1 MSRLP
6 FEFFLA
12 LRYLRPKRTFV
23 SVITFISVLGV
34 TLGVAVLIIVIS
46 VMTGFDKQ
54 LKERLLGFDSHM
66 KIFQRN
72 LDTSGTEP
80 LDNWQDVLKLVK
92 EHPDV
97 VGVAPTVLSKVMIET
112 QPDVGSGMIEAPIIR
127 GIAPEFE
134 ATVSDLMKDVVYGK
148 PDLSGHSMIMG
159 IDLASLLRVR
169 EGDRVAVYSH
179 HALRRMKESKGEEIV
194 PAEDFLITGI
204 FDAGMWDYNYNVVA
218 MSLGS
223 AQDLMG
229 MDGSVSALTVKLT
242 DPMNVSRVL
251 VDLQMKL
258 GAHYRITTWMQE
270 NSVIL
275 TALQVEKNMM
285 FYILFFIMIV
295 AAFGI
300 MNSQITFVV
309 QKTREI
315 GMLKALGTSRLS
327 IVVLF
332 LTQSFVV
339 GVFGVSVGFGMGIL
353 MLKYRNEFLDVMNR
367 WTGLELFPASTYQ
380 FSRLPAVIDS
390 GDITI
395 ICGSALII
403 CVLAGVIPAWTA
415 ARLRP
420 VQALRN
426 D

>member
-1 MSRLP
+1 
-6 FEFFLA
+6 
-12 LRYLRPKRTFV
+12 
-23 SVITFISVLGV
+23 
-34 TLGVAVLIIVIS
+34 VLIIVIS

-54 LKERLLGFDSHM
+54 LQERLLGFDSHM

-72 LDTSGTEP
+72 LNTGAPEP
-80 LDNWQDVLKLVK
+80 LNDWQELVK
-92 EHPDV
+92 IIRQNPAV
-97 VGVAPTVLSKVMIET
+97 AGVAPTVFSKVMIET
-112 QPDVGSGMIEAPIIR
+112 QPNSGPGLIEAPIVR

-134 ATVSDLMKDVVYGK
+134 STVSDVLDDVVFGE
-148 PDLSGHSMIMG
+148 PDLEGKTMLVG
-159 IDLASLLRVR
+159 ADFASVLGLRV
-169 EGDRVAVYSH
+169 GDRLAVYSH
-179 HALRRMKESKGEEIV
+179 HALRRMKESKGGELV
-194 PAEDFLITGI
+194 PADDFLITGI
-204 FDAGMWDYNYNVVA
+204 FDAGMFDYNYNVVITD
-218 MSLGS
+218 LGN
-223 AQDLMG
+223 AQDLLG
-229 MDGSVSALTVKLT
+229 YEDAVSAVAIRLK
-242 DPMNVSRVL
+242 DPMEVSAVRAE
-251 VDLQMKL
+251 LQLKL
-258 GAHYRITTWMQE
+258 GAGYRIRTWME
-270 NSVIL
+270 DNRTIL

-309 QKTREI
+309 QKTKEI

-327 IVVLF
+327 IVILF

-353 MLKYRNEFLDVMNR
+353 MLKYRNEFLDLMNH

-426 D
+426 E

>member
-6 FEFFLA
+6 FEIFLA

-23 SVITFISVLGV
+23 SVITLISVLGV

-54 LKERLLGFDSHM
+54 LQERLLGFDSHM
-66 KIFQRN
+66 KVLQRN
-72 LDTSGTEP
+72 TNTGGMDMLKD
-80 LDNWQDVLKLVK
+80 WQQVREKIL

-97 VGVAPTVLSKVMIET
+97 IGVAPLVFSKVLVET
-112 QPDVGSGMIEAPIIR
+112 QPESGATLIEAPIVR
-127 GIAPEFE
+127 GIAPEYE
-134 ATVSDLMKDVVYGK
+134 STVSDLLDDVLFGEADFGGK
-148 PDLSGHSMIMG
+148 SMVVGVDFARMLG
-159 IDLASLLRVR
+159 VRV
-169 EGDRVAVYSH
+169 GDRLAVYSH
-179 HALRRMKESKGEEIV
+179 AALRKMKESKGDEIV
-194 PAEDFLITGI
+194 PAEDFLITGV
-204 FDAGMWDYNYNVVA
+204 FDAGMWDYNYNTVA
-218 MSLGS
+218 TRLDN
-223 AQDLMG
+223 AQDLLA
-229 MDGSVSALTVKLT
+229 MDDAISALVVQLD
-242 DPMNVSRVL
+242 DPLKVGRVRGE
-251 VDLQMKL
+251 LQMEL
-258 GAHYRITTWMQE
+258 GAAYRIRTWMEDHQT
-270 NSVIL
+270 IL

-332 LTQSFVV
+332 LTQSFIV
-339 GVFGVSVGFGMGIL
+339 GVIGVGVGFGMGIL
-353 MLKYRNEFLDVMNR
+353 MLEYRNEFLDVMNR

-390 GDITI
+390 GDITL
-395 ICGSALII
+395 ICGSALVI

-420 VQALRN
+420 VEALRN
-426 D
+426 E

>member
-6 FEFFLA
+6 FEIFLA

-23 SVITFISVLGV
+23 SVITLISVLGV

-54 LKERLLGFDSHM
+54 LQERLLGFDSHM
-66 KIFQRN
+66 KVLQRN
-72 LDTSGTEP
+72 LTTGGMEP
-80 LDNWQDVLKLVK
+80 LENWQEVLKIIEK
-92 EHPDV
+92 NPDV
-97 VGVAPTVLSKVMIET
+97 VGIAPTAFSKVMIET
-112 QPDVGSGMIEAPIIR
+112 QPDVGTGLIEAPIVR

-134 ATVSDLMKDVVYGK
+134 SSVSDLMEDVISGK
-148 PDLSGHSMIMG
+148 ADLDGQTMIMG
-159 IDLASLLRVR
+159 TDLARNLGLWV
-169 EGDRVAVYSH
+169 GDRVAVYSH
-179 HALRRMKESKGEEIV
+179 NALRRMKDSQGAEII
-194 PAEDFLITGI
+194 PADDFLITGI

-218 MSLGS
+218 MSLGN
-223 AQDLMG
+223 AQDLLG
-229 MDGSVSALTVKLT
+229 FDDSVSALNIRLN
-242 DPMNVSRVL
+242 DPMKVNAVRA
-251 VDLQMKL
+251 DLQMKL
-258 GAHYRITTWMQE
+258 GAHYRIRTWKE
-270 NSVIL
+270 DNSVIL

-353 MLKYRNEFLDVMNR
+353 MLEYRNEFLDVMNR

-390 GDITI
+390 GDIII
-395 ICGSALII
+395 ICGSALVI

-420 VQALRN
+420 VEALRN
-426 D
+426 E

>member
-23 SVITFISVLGV
+23 SVITLISVLGV

-54 LKERLLGFDSHM
+54 LQERLLGFDSHM

-72 LDTSGTEP
+72 LETAGTEP

-112 QPDVGSGMIEAPIIR
+112 QPDAGSGLIEAPIIR

-134 ATVSDLMKDVVYGK
+134 ATVSDLLKDVVYGE
-148 PDLSGHSMIMG
+148 PDLAGHSMIMG

-169 EGDRVAVYSH
+169 VGDRVAVYSH
-179 HALRRMKESKGEEIV
+179 HALLRMKESKGEEIV
-194 PAEDFLITGI
+194 PADDFLITGI

-223 AQDLMG
+223 AQGLLG
-229 MDGSVSALTVKLT
+229 MDGSVSALTVRLN
-242 DPMNVSRVL
+242 DPMKVSRVQAE
-251 VDLQMKL
+251 LQLKL

-339 GVFGVSVGFGMGIL
+339 GVVGVSVGFGMGIL